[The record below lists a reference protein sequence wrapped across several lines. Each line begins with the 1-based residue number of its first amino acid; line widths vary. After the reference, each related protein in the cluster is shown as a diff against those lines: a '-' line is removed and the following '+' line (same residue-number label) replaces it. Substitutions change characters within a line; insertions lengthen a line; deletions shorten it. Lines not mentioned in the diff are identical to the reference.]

1 MQEQARC
8 KKCGRVLKS
17 PASIARG
24 MGSTCAGTTPTSG
37 KTFKP
42 IIPGDAAKSY
52 SDPRSGRTQ
61 SAPFA
66 GDLSNKPMNKREMF
80 RKVRDERRKLFEERR
95 PFQCGVLTRTRTPL
109 IYVPLG
115 DSGWKENHSG
125 RIIPH
130 ERLQAY
136 LKRFSLI

>member
-1 MQEQARC
+1 MEEPVRC

-24 MGSTCAGTTPTSG
+24 MGSTCAGTTFGAGKNFRIRTSRSSG
-37 KTFKP
+37 
-42 IIPGDAAKSY
+42 KSY
-52 SDPRSGRTQ
+52 SATGSNGIQNT
-61 SAPFA
+61 ACY
-66 GDLSNKPMNKREMF
+66 GDLSTNPVGKRQRF
-80 RKVRDERRKLFEERR
+80 RGGKDERRKLFEQRM
-95 PFQCGVLTRTRTPL
+95 PFQCGVLARTHIPL

-115 DSGWKENHSG
+115 EGGWKENHSG

-130 ERLQAY
+130 EKLQAY

>member
-1 MQEQARC
+1 MEKQVRC

-24 MGSTCAGTTPTSG
+24 IGSTCAGIGIKSG
-37 KTFKP
+37 KTFQPSVRQTSTNPYSTPRTNK
-42 IIPGDAAKSY
+42 IHDACP
-52 SDPRSGRTQ
+52 D
-61 SAPFA
+61 
-66 GDLSNKPMNKREMF
+66 GDLSNKPASKREIF
-80 RKVRDERRKLFEERR
+80 RKARDERRKLFEARR

-115 DSGWKENHSG
+115 ESGWKEAHSG
-125 RIIPH
+125 RVIPNDK
-130 ERLQAY
+130 LQAY

>member
-1 MQEQARC
+1 MEEQPRC

-17 PASIARG
+17 PASTARG
-24 MGSTCAGTTPTSG
+24 MGSTCAGITTTAGKSFSLRIQSTSG
-37 KTFKP
+37 KP
-42 IIPGDAAKSY
+42 Y
-52 SDPRSGRTQ
+52 STAGPNRIHST
-61 SAPFA
+61 SFY
-66 GDLSNKPMNKREMF
+66 GDLSTKPISKKELLRNTK
-80 RKVRDERRKLFEERR
+80 DERRKLFEERR
-95 PFQCGVLTRTRTPL
+95 PFQCGVLTRTHTPL

-125 RIIPH
+125 RVIPH

>member
-1 MQEQARC
+1 MEERARC

-24 MGSTCAGTTPTSG
+24 MGLTCAGATPVAG
-37 KTFKP
+37 KSFELRIRRGSAEPYSATGP
-42 IIPGDAAKSY
+42 AKIQN
-52 SDPRSGRTQ
+52 T
-61 SAPFA
+61 APA
-66 GDLSNKPMNKREMF
+66 GDLSNKPAGKREIF
-80 RKVRDERRKLFEERR
+80 RKVREERRKLFEARR
-95 PFQCGVLTRTRTPL
+95 PFQCGVLTRTHTPL
-109 IYVPLG
+109 IYLPLG

-125 RIIPH
+125 RVIPH

>member
-1 MQEQARC
+1 
-8 KKCGRVLKS
+8 LKS
-17 PASIARG
+17 SASIARG
-24 MGSTCAGTTPTSG
+24 MGSTCAGTTSISG

-42 IIPGDAAKSY
+42 IIPGGSTKSY
-52 SDPRSGRTQ
+52 SNPGLGRIQ
-61 SAPFA
+61 NAAFA
-66 GDLSNKPMNKREMF
+66 GDLSNKPASKREMF

-95 PFQCGVLTRTRTPL
+95 PFQCGMLTRTQTPL

-125 RIIPH
+125 RVIPH

>member
-1 MQEQARC
+1 MEEQARC

-24 MGSTCAGTTPTSG
+24 MGSTCAGTTPPVG
-37 KTFKP
+37 KSSTLRIQQGSAKP
-42 IIPGDAAKSY
+42 YSTTGPKRFQNAASY
-52 SDPRSGRTQ
+52 
-61 SAPFA
+61 
-66 GDLSNKPMNKREMF
+66 GDLSNKPLSKREMF

-95 PFQCGVLTRTRTPL
+95 PFQCGVLTRTHIPL
-109 IYVPLG
+109 IYLPLG
-115 DSGWKENHSG
+115 ESGWKENHSG
-125 RIIPH
+125 RVIPH